1 MVDVVSEWS
10 GESVCW
16 RVPPI
21 YDGTDR
27 LVGLKDT

>member
-1 MVDVVSEWS
+1 MVDVVSERS

-16 RVPPI
+16 GILPI

-27 LVGLKDT
+27 LVGFKDA